1 MQFTMEIIVSIFLVF
16 GAFFMLVGS
25 IGMVRLP
32 DLFMRL
38 HAPTKSSTLG
48 LGSFLIASM
57 IFFAF
62 QGRFGFAELLI
73 TLLAFITAPVSANL
87 IAQAALHLRLR
98 SLSGEV
104 PEAIQ
109 KLLPRLQNPEETEV
123 LMVTLPETTPVYES
137 MRLADDLDRAN
148 IAHTWWLVNQ
158 SMVATHTNNAVLKA
172 IASNEIK
179 WIEKVAKLS
188 DNKYAVEKW
197 QPNFEK

>member
-1 MQFTMEIIVSIFLVF
+1 MQITMEIIVSIFLVF

-104 PEAIQ
+104 PEAIERP
-109 KLLPRLQNPEETEV
+109 LPWDRYKIGQRFSQNKQV
-123 LMVTLPETTPVYES
+123 GS
-137 MRLADDLDRAN
+137 
-148 IAHTWWLVNQ
+148 
-158 SMVATHTNNAVLKA
+158 
-172 IASNEIK
+172 
-179 WIEKVAKLS
+179 
-188 DNKYAVEKW
+188 
-197 QPNFEK
+197 

>member
-1 MQFTMEIIVSIFLVF
+1 MQITMEIIVSIFIVF
-16 GAFFMLVGS
+16 GSFFMLVGS

-104 PEAIQ
+104 PEAIERP
-109 KLLPRLQNPEETEV
+109 LPWDRYKIGQRFSQNKPPMEPPQE
-123 LMVTLPETTPVYES
+123 
-137 MRLADDLDRAN
+137 
-148 IAHTWWLVNQ
+148 
-158 SMVATHTNNAVLKA
+158 
-172 IASNEIK
+172 
-179 WIEKVAKLS
+179 
-188 DNKYAVEKW
+188 
-197 QPNFEK
+197 

>member
-1 MQFTMEIIVSIFLVF
+1 MQITMEIIVSIFLVF
-16 GAFFMLVGS
+16 GSFFMLVGS

-48 LGSFLIASM
+48 LGSFVIASM

-104 PEAIQ
+104 PEAIERP
-109 KLLPRLQNPEETEV
+109 LPWDRYKIGQRFSQNKPPMEPPQE
-123 LMVTLPETTPVYES
+123 
-137 MRLADDLDRAN
+137 
-148 IAHTWWLVNQ
+148 
-158 SMVATHTNNAVLKA
+158 
-172 IASNEIK
+172 
-179 WIEKVAKLS
+179 
-188 DNKYAVEKW
+188 
-197 QPNFEK
+197 

>member
-1 MQFTMEIIVSIFLVF
+1 MGFTMEIIVSIFLVF

-104 PEAIQ
+104 PEAIERP
-109 KLLPRLQNPEETEV
+109 LPWDRYKIGQRFSQNKPP
-123 LMVTLPETTPVYES
+123 MDPPK
-137 MRLADDLDRAN
+137 
-148 IAHTWWLVNQ
+148 H
-158 SMVATHTNNAVLKA
+158 
-172 IASNEIK
+172 
-179 WIEKVAKLS
+179 
-188 DNKYAVEKW
+188 
-197 QPNFEK
+197 

>member
-1 MQFTMEIIVSIFLVF
+1 MQFTMEIIVSVFLVF

-48 LGSFLIASM
+48 LGSFRIASM

-104 PEAIQ
+104 PEAIERP
-109 KLLPRLQNPEETEV
+109 LPWDRYKIGQRFSQNKPPMEPPKE
-123 LMVTLPETTPVYES
+123 
-137 MRLADDLDRAN
+137 
-148 IAHTWWLVNQ
+148 
-158 SMVATHTNNAVLKA
+158 
-172 IASNEIK
+172 
-179 WIEKVAKLS
+179 
-188 DNKYAVEKW
+188 
-197 QPNFEK
+197 

>member
-1 MQFTMEIIVSIFLVF
+1 MQFTMEIIVSVFLVF

-104 PEAIQ
+104 PEAIERP
-109 KLLPRLQNPEETEV
+109 LPWDRYKIGQRFSQNKSPMEPPKE
-123 LMVTLPETTPVYES
+123 
-137 MRLADDLDRAN
+137 
-148 IAHTWWLVNQ
+148 
-158 SMVATHTNNAVLKA
+158 
-172 IASNEIK
+172 
-179 WIEKVAKLS
+179 
-188 DNKYAVEKW
+188 
-197 QPNFEK
+197 